1 MAALGEVREAGV
13 LLAALDAAAE
23 DDDVVVMAI
32 DRDAAEDAAEDADVP
47 IVLELEGEEEID
59 IVEDGAETVPEE
71 AVEGLGEEGADELV
85 DVQRSRKY

>member
-1 MAALGEVREAGV
+1 MREAGV

-32 DRDAAEDAAEDADVP
+32 DRDAAEDTAEDADVP

-59 IVEDGAETVPEE
+59 IVEDE
-71 AVEGLGEEGADELV
+71 AIFG
-85 DVQRSRKY
+85 